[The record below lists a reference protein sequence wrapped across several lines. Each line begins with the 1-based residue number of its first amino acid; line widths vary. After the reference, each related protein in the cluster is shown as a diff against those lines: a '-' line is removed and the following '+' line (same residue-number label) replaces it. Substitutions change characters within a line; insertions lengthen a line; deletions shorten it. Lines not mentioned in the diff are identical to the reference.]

1 MTETTID
8 TTIGVTGQ
16 AVDRARLDYVP
27 LQSSAQAPAP
37 TAAQA
42 SARWNGGIIP
52 MSLRRVHFLMP
63 GGVDDPSALR
73 AVHRVPSRREGVAW
87 TFPSASFAAV
97 AGGR

>member
-63 GGVDDPSALR
+63 GGVDDPS
-73 AVHRVPSRREGVAW
+73 VPSGGNAYDRRVCLDLPGFGWQVERH
-87 TFPSASFAAV
+87 AV
-97 AGGR
+97 AGD